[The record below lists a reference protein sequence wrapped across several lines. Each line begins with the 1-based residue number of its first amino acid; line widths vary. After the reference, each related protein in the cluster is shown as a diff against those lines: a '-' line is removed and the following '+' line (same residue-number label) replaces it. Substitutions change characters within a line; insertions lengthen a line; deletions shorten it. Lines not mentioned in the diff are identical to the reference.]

1 MITIYKRNI
10 LSTIMGNRKTIMK
23 KLIIIMFILILN
35 TLNAFA
41 NEPLC
46 LSEHNETLNQLE
58 QQLNNCNVDYGDN
71 YHTDEMLAAYT
82 KAENCLKT
90 VAYTI
95 FDKYYTKKNL
105 FSKEIFDNH
114 IKIIRDF
121 NYNLIQGSDWA
132 TDNKLA
138 ETYVLEAEGAIFAST
153 KKIIIEYIDELRHEC
168 IDIVD

>member
-1 MITIYKRNI
+1 
-10 LSTIMGNRKTIMK
+10 
-23 KLIIIMFILILN
+23 MFISILN

-46 LSEHNETLNQLE
+46 LSEHNETLNQL
-58 QQLNNCNVDYGDN
+58 
-71 YHTDEMLAAYT
+71 

-105 FSKEIFDNH
+105 LSKEIFDNH